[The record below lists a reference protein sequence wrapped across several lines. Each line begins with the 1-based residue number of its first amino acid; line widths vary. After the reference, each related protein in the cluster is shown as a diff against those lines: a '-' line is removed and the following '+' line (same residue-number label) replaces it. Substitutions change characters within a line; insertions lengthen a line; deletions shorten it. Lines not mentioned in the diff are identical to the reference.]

1 MDRPAGKSGT
11 FGAVGSSDEFDIA
24 RLKQAPERV
33 EDRTS
38 MFLQA
43 QLEPEDGRAAELCR
57 VRNVSAGGVMCET
70 QRTHS
75 SGERVQVTLRSV
87 GRVGATVV
95 WTSSNRVGLSFDA
108 PIDPR
113 DLRMPVGTRSAG

>member
-1 MDRPAGKSGT
+1 M
-11 FGAVGSSDEFDIA
+11 GSSDEFDIA

-43 QLEPEDGRAAELCR
+43 QLEPEDGRPVELCR

-75 SGERVQVTLRSV
+75 TGERVAVTLRSV
-87 GRVGATVV
+87 GRVGAVVV
-95 WTSSNRVGLSFDA
+95 WTSSNRVGLAFDE

-113 DLRMPVGTRSAG
+113 ELRVPVGSRT